1 MKKSK
6 SIHIAIDLG
15 ASNGRIISG
24 IYDENNL
31 KIYEVHRFK
40 NVPIN
45 IDGLICWNIE
55 NIYENI
61 ILGIN
66 KSTKL
71 YGNNISTIGLD
82 SWAVDFVLLDKNDD
96 YLFLPRH
103 YRNKRNITAME
114 TVTELLGKDY
124 IYNQTGIQFM
134 PINTLYQ
141 LYAEKSCKKSNIQ
154 NAKTLLFIPDLLN
167 FWLTGI
173 KTTEL
178 TNASTSQFYN
188 PIKKQWA
195 LDIFEKLEMPVSML
209 PPISKPGTIL
219 GSLNKQSKK
228 TLNLSQTKIALTAT
242 HDTASA
248 VAAIPNTKQYMSAFI
263 SSGTWSLIGIQ
274 TDKPIINKESL
285 NFGFANEIG
294 FNGNIRFLKNVTG
307 MWLIQEC
314 LEAWR
319 SEGLDYSI
327 EELIDSAMEA
337 RKYRS
342 VIDPDHHTFQTH
354 GNMPG
359 RIRRYLNLTGQ
370 ELPNSVPE
378 LIRIV
383 LKSIALKYKSVI
395 DNLSDISGSPIKNI
409 RIVGGGANNKLLNQ
423 MSADITG
430 LVVEA
435 GPIEATAAGNI
446 LGQLIS
452 IEILPSLAAGHKII
466 ERSFETVSYY
476 PNESDPIEF
485 DYPNFISV
493 LSNSL

>member
-1 MKKSK
+1 MKTSK

-15 ASNGRIISG
+15 ASSGRIICG

-31 KIYEVHRFK
+31 EINELHRFK
-40 NVPIN
+40 NIPIN
-45 IDGLICWNIE
+45 IDGLICWNIQD
-55 NIYENI
+55 IYKNI

-82 SWAVDFVLLDKNDD
+82 SWAVDFVLLDENDD

-103 YRNKRNITAME
+103 YRNKRNINAME

-134 PINTLYQ
+134 AINTLYQ
-141 LYAEKSCKKSNIQ
+141 LYAEKSSKHSNIQ

-173 KTTEL
+173 KTVEL

-195 LDIFEKLEMPVSML
+195 LDIFEKLEMPASIL
-209 PPISKPGTIL
+209 PPISKPGNIL
-219 GSLNKQSKK
+219 GSLNNQSKK
-228 TLNLSQTKIALTAT
+228 ALNLIQTKVALTAT

-248 VAAIPNTKQYMSAFI
+248 VAAIPNTKQHMCAFI

-274 TDKPIINKESL
+274 TDTPIINDKSL
-285 NFGFANEIG
+285 HFGFTNEIG
-294 FNGNIRFLKNVTG
+294 FSGNIRFLKNVTG
-307 MWLIQEC
+307 MWLVEEC
-314 LEAWR
+314 LKAWR
-319 SEGLDYSI
+319 SEGLNYSI
-327 EELIDSAMEA
+327 EELIESAMKA

-342 VIDPDHHTFQTH
+342 FIDPDYPSFQSH
-354 GNMPG
+354 GDMPDK
-359 RIRRYLNLTGQ
+359 IKLYLNITDQ
-370 ELPNSVPE
+370 EVPNSNPE

-383 LKSIALKYKSVI
+383 LKSIALKYKSII
-395 DNLSDISGSPIKNI
+395 DNLSDILGSPIKNI
-409 RIVGGGANNKLLNQ
+409 RIVGGGANNQLLNQ
-423 MSADITG
+423 MCADITG
-430 LVVEA
+430 LEVKA

-452 IEILPSLAAGHKII
+452 IDILPSLEAGHKII
-466 ERSFETVSYY
+466 ERSFETVSYH
-476 PNESDPIEF
+476 PNESDSIEF
-485 DYPNFISV
+485 DYPNFLSV